1 MSPRT
6 RWIAHLDMDA
16 FYASVEMLRYPEL
29 RGQPVVVG
37 GGRRHQP
44 ELLPDGS
51 RRFAT
56 LAGYAGR
63 GVVTTATYA
72 ARDYGVHSGMGLMKA
87 AQRCPQAVLLPT
99 DFDEYR
105 RYSRLFKAAVAEIAP
120 VIEDRGID
128 EIYIDLTDVPGAQD
142 AVGHDPAGGVRAVAQ
157 EIRNNVRRTTGLVCS
172 IGVTPNKLLAKIAS
186 ELDKPDG
193 LSVVTAAEL
202 PTRIWPL
209 PVRRINGIGPK
220 AGAKL
225 LSLGVAT
232 IGDLAAR
239 ERGWLQEHFGR
250 SYGAWLHEAAHG
262 QDDRPVV
269 THSEP
274 VSVSR
279 ETTFERDL
287 HAVQDRARLT
297 EVFTDLAERVAA
309 DLQRKGYAA
318 RTIGIKLRYD
328 DFRTVTRD
336 LTLPGPVVDAAA
348 IRRAAGQC
356 LKRVDLSR
364 RLRLLGV
371 RAGTL
376 VRADSAAAAPP
387 GRRARAT
394 DRRAAAEAEPE
405 LPFLGT
411 VPGPEAPERGEDTDR
426 HPPGKSE

>member
-1 MSPRT
+1 MAAR

-16 FYASVEMLRYPEL
+16 FYASVELLRYPEL
-29 RGQPVVVG
+29 VGQPVVIG

-44 ELLPDGS
+44 ERLADGT

-56 LAGYAGR
+56 LRHYTGR

-72 ARDYGVHSGMGLMKA
+72 ARDHGVHSGMGLMKA
-87 AQRCPQAVLLPT
+87 AARCPDAVLLPV

-128 EIYIDLTDVPGAQD
+128 EIYIDLGDVPGVHD
-142 AVGHDPAGGVRAVAQ
+142 AVGHDACGGVRAIAQ
-157 EIRNNVRRTTGLVCS
+157 EIRNNVKCATGLSCS

-193 LSVVTAAEL
+193 LTILTEADIAQRL
-202 PTRIWPL
+202 WPL

-225 LSLGVAT
+225 QALGIAT
-232 IGDLAAR
+232 IGELAACAPD
-239 ERGWLQEHFGR
+239 WLAAHFGR
-250 SYGAWLHEAAHG
+250 AYGRWLHDAAHG
-262 QDDRPVV
+262 RDERPVV

-274 VSVSR
+274 VSMSR

-287 HAVQDRARLT
+287 HAVRDRAELT
-297 EVFTDLAERVAA
+297 RIFTRLAEQLAA
-309 DLQRKGYAA
+309 DLQRKGYAG
-318 RTIGIKLRYD
+318 RTIGIKLRFD

-336 LTLPGPVVDAAA
+336 LTLAAPTADFAA
-348 IRRAAGQC
+348 IRQAAGLC

-371 RAGTL
+371 RAGSL
-376 VRADSAAAAPP
+376 VRPASGSPAAPAMPSGAHPDAAASA
-387 GRRARAT
+387 
-394 DRRAAAEAEPE
+394 PE
-405 LPFLGT
+405 LPLFE
-411 VPGPEAPERGEDTDR
+411 PAGP
-426 HPPGKSE
+426 